1 MYTKQEHYRLQ
12 AYCDSDW
19 AQDPDDRK
27 SVTGYVIYA
36 QGGPVVWKS
45 KKQATV
51 ARSSA
56 EAEYVALAD
65 TISELL
71 WIKMALSE
79 LKVPITGEIE
89 IHIDNDAAKSMAEN
103 PVNHER
109 TKHIDT
115 AFHFIR
121 EVVEAKVV
129 SLYHVNTKKNIAD
142 LFTKAV
148 CRTDFH
154 RHVDNLVGSSF

>member
-1 MYTKQEHYRLQ
+1 
-12 AYCDSDW
+12 
-19 AQDPDDRK
+19 
-27 SVTGYVIYA
+27 
-36 QGGPVVWKS
+36 
-45 KKQATV
+45 
-51 ARSSA
+51 
-56 EAEYVALAD
+56 
-65 TISELL
+65 
-71 WIKMALSE
+71 MALSE

-148 CRTDFH
+148 CRTDFQ
-154 RHVDNLVGSSF
+154 RHVGNLVRSSF